1 MRVDSKWISRANLPF
16 VSTRSLL
23 FLYFT
28 NAIINNKD
36 REDFENHER
45 KFSLQLIYTSLFSFI
60 LSKHL
65 SIFDKFVVEKEKDV
79 RRERVNVK
87 GKLVRDIDFESMII
101 SRYSRKEKFA
111 LSTGFK
117 TVSRAFER
125 KMRAVWKEWA
135 RRIVSTAVILRA
147 SAGHKLDGASFAPVI
162 DHCSFGCLQTV
173 CADSMLSIVFFSID
187 VVSSLRI
194 FFSIAK
200 VSPFRR
206 KKRGKR
212 VF

>member
-1 MRVDSKWISRANLPF
+1 M
-16 VSTRSLL
+16 
-23 FLYFT
+23 
-28 NAIINNKD
+28 
-36 REDFENHER
+36 
-45 KFSLQLIYTSLFSFI
+45 
-60 LSKHL
+60 
-65 SIFDKFVVEKEKDV
+65 
-79 RRERVNVK
+79 K

-135 RRIVSTAVILRA
+135 RRIVSGTAVILRV

-173 CADSMLSIVFFSID
+173 CADSMLSIVFHRCCFF
-187 VVSSLRI
+187 LRI

-200 VSPFRR
+200 VSPFR
-206 KKRGKR
+206 KKKEENVSFNLSRDY
-212 VF
+212 

>member
-173 CADSMLSIVFFSID
+173 CADSMLSIVFHRCCFLSSNLFFDRQSIS
-187 VVSSLRI
+187 VS
-194 FFSIAK
+194 K
-200 VSPFRR
+200 

>member
-1 MRVDSKWISRANLPF
+1 M
-16 VSTRSLL
+16 
-23 FLYFT
+23 YFT

-111 LSTGFK
+111 LPTEFK
-117 TVSRAFER
+117 IVSRAFER

-135 RRIVSTAVILRA
+135 RRIVSATAVILRA

>member
-1 MRVDSKWISRANLPF
+1 M
-16 VSTRSLL
+16 
-23 FLYFT
+23 
-28 NAIINNKD
+28 
-36 REDFENHER
+36 
-45 KFSLQLIYTSLFSFI
+45 
-60 LSKHL
+60 
-65 SIFDKFVVEKEKDV
+65 
-79 RRERVNVK
+79 K

-111 LSTGFK
+111 LSTEFK
-117 TVSRAFER
+117 IVSRAFER

-135 RRIVSTAVILRA
+135 RRIVSGTAVILRA

-173 CADSMLSIVFFSID
+173 CADSMLSIVFHRCCFLSSNLFFD
-187 VVSSLRI
+187 RQSLSVS
-194 FFSIAK
+194 K
-200 VSPFRR
+200 

>member
-1 MRVDSKWISRANLPF
+1 MLICLFYRLVL
-16 VSTRSLL
+16 SLFFF

-111 LSTGFK
+111 LPTEFK
-117 TVSRAFER
+117 IVSRAFER

-135 RRIVSTAVILRA
+135 RRIVSATATCIRGAQVGRSIVRPGYRSLFFRLFANCLRRFDA
-147 SAGHKLDGASFAPVI
+147 VHRVS
-162 DHCSFGCLQTV
+162 
-173 CADSMLSIVFFSID
+173 SMLFPPFESFFRSPK
-187 VVSSLRI
+187 SL
-194 FFSIAK
+194 F
-200 VSPFRR
+200 PFR
-206 KKRGKR
+206 KKKKENVSFNSSRDY
-212 VF
+212 

>member
-65 SIFDKFVVEKEKDV
+65 SIFDKFVVE
-79 RRERVNVK
+79 
-87 GKLVRDIDFESMII
+87 
-101 SRYSRKEKFA
+101 SRK
-111 LSTGFK
+111 
-117 TVSRAFER
+117 R
-125 KMRAVWKEWA
+125 KGR
-135 RRIVSTAVILRA
+135 
-147 SAGHKLDGASFAPVI
+147 
-162 DHCSFGCLQTV
+162 
-173 CADSMLSIVFFSID
+173 
-187 VVSSLRI
+187 
-194 FFSIAK
+194 
-200 VSPFRR
+200 
-206 KKRGKR
+206 
-212 VF
+212 